1 MCESFSPK
9 CTANS
14 DKCHKFNFSH
24 QNRVPLEVDG
34 KNGFDMSL
42 ERVEKSGKLLFWGF
56 WGKICVET
64 NTLWDATRIYVST
77 AGMFF
82 NKQPEQSSRE

>member
-42 ERVEKSGKLLFWGF
+42 DRVEKSGKLLF
-56 WGKICVET
+56 
-64 NTLWDATRIYVST
+64 
-77 AGMFF
+77 
-82 NKQPEQSSRE
+82 